1 MYNSAFG
8 AIPQSLMQDETLI
21 QQCFERMSR
30 SEVCEE
36 LTRPDDY
43 TPEAFKILEEMAR
56 ARGIDVEPLINAQ
69 SPKSTWRRELKVG
82 EVKKW
87 YRLFDI
93 AAYKD
98 ESAIAN
104 RDLSTSVARLLA
116 GMLIVDGLF
125 IVGILFAF
133 LYFAGG
139 ILSYVFGAGG
149 YFMAMQ
155 TLFRTKDP
163 LEQRRWKRCLQGNV
177 VGYHITAV
185 ALISLVAGP
194 FKTFEDFIAGIIVYL
209 CLACLGGIM
218 AGLLW
223 AQICNDKDKA
233 KVLEAFRAWQIDR
246 EA

>member
-1 MYNSAFG
+1 
-8 AIPQSLMQDETLI
+8 MQDETLI
-21 QQCFERMSR
+21 RQRFERMSR

-36 LTRPDDY
+36 LTRSGDY

-56 ARGIDVEPLINAQ
+56 ERGIDVEPLINAQ
-69 SPKSTWRRELKVG
+69 SPKSTWRRELKAG
-82 EVKKW
+82 EVRDW

-93 AAYKD
+93 AGYKD

-104 RDLSTSVARLLA
+104 RDLSESVARLLA

-125 IVGILFAF
+125 ILGVLFAL

-139 ILSYVFGAGG
+139 IMGYVFGAGG
-149 YFMAMQ
+149 YFLAM
-155 TLFRTKDP
+155 RTILRSKDP

-177 VGYHITAV
+177 VGYHVTAV

-194 FKTFEDFIAGIIVYL
+194 FKTFDEFITGIIVYL
-209 CLACLGGIM
+209 CLACLGGIL

-223 AQICNDKDKA
+223 AQICDKKDKA
-233 KVLEAFRAWQIDR
+233 MVLDAFRAWQIDR
-246 EA
+246 EAGETGTG